1 MIDAENLEF
10 YLLGDINC
18 DLLAESPDNSTR
30 ELLSIS
36 TIYNPSQIISQP
48 TRITNTSKTLIDL
61 CFTNY
66 PDKVRLSGTHSLGIS
81 DHSLIYL
88 IRKSNCQVINT
99 NFPVAMR
106 QFKNFNDEEFLNDLR
121 QVDWTEV
128 NLLNDPND
136 RWSDWLSAIL
146 DIHAPFSN
154 KRLRCK
160 KSPWINSLLIQK
172 MRERDSLKKRFD
184 KNPNDFVWSQFKKA
198 RNEVNNLLKKT
209 KRDYF
214 MTQINTTKRDPKNTW
229 RLINELTSRKTS
241 VNSNMKAI
249 KQEGVTLTNSA
260 DIANT
265 FNNYFTTIG
274 DNLAKNIPCSDVN
287 PISYTSPVNSAF
299 SFAEISL
306 ESVLK
311 TLKSVNPNKAT
322 GPDNIPNKVLKMA
335 AEILSP
341 SLSAIFNRSLS
352 MGIYPDDWKMAR
364 VLPIF
369 KSGDKDDIGNYRPIS
384 IISAIAKVFGK
395 LVHDQF
401 YTYLSS
407 NQLINPYQSGFRFTF
422 STLTSLPESTNDWC
436 VNIDRGL
443 LNGVVFIDLKKAFDT
458 IDYDILLCKLSA
470 YGVDEL
476 ALTWFR
482 SYLTNRR
489 QKCFVNGQFSR
500 ISTTT
505 RGVPQGSIIGPL
517 LFLVYIN
524 DLPNCLN
531 EGFPRTFAD
540 DTNISYSSNNPTDLE
555 NLMNSSLVN
564 LNRWLIANKLSLNI
578 AKTEFMVIGSRQR
591 LATFDNHELR
601 VTVDSEPVRQVT
613 STKTLGLTL
622 DENLTWKNHIEVIS

>member
-1 MIDAENLEF
+1 MIDAETLEF
-10 YLLGDINC
+10 CLLGDINC
-18 DLLAESPDNSTR
+18 DLLAESHNNSTK

-36 TIYNPSQIISQP
+36 TIYNLSQIISQP

-136 RWSDWLSAIL
+136 MWSDWLSKFSAIL

-172 MRERDSLKKRFD
+172 MRERDSNH
-184 KNPNDFVWSQFKKA
+184 NPNDLVWSQFKKA
-198 RNEVNNLLKKT
+198 PNEVNNLVKKA

-214 MTQINTTKRDPKNTW
+214 MTQINTAKRNPKNTW

-241 VNSNMKAI
+241 VNSNVKVI

-274 DNLAKNIPCSDVN
+274 DNLANKTPCSDVN
-287 PISYTSPVNSAF
+287 LISYISPVSSAF

-311 TLKSVNPNKAT
+311 TLKSINPNKAT
-322 GPDNIPNKVLKMA
+322 GPDNIPNKILKWLPRSCLHSCQPFSIVLFLWEYIPTTGRWLESTCPFLKVGIKM
-335 AEILSP
+335 ISVTIDLYQLSLQLP
-341 SLSAIFNRSLS
+341 KFLAGLFMTSFTP
-352 MGIYPDDWKMAR
+352 IY
-364 VLPIF
+364 
-369 KSGDKDDIGNYRPIS
+369 
-384 IISAIAKVFGK
+384 
-395 LVHDQF
+395 H
-401 YTYLSS
+401 
-407 NQLINPYQSGFRFTF
+407 LIN
-422 STLTSLPESTNDWC
+422 
-436 VNIDRGL
+436 
-443 LNGVVFIDLKKAFDT
+443 
-458 IDYDILLCKLSA
+458 
-470 YGVDEL
+470 
-476 ALTWFR
+476 
-482 SYLTNRR
+482 
-489 QKCFVNGQFSR
+489 
-500 ISTTT
+500 
-505 RGVPQGSIIGPL
+505 
-517 LFLVYIN
+517 
-524 DLPNCLN
+524 
-531 EGFPRTFAD
+531 
-540 DTNISYSSNNPTDLE
+540 
-555 NLMNSSLVN
+555 
-564 LNRWLIANKLSLNI
+564 
-578 AKTEFMVIGSRQR
+578 
-591 LATFDNHELR
+591 
-601 VTVDSEPVRQVT
+601 
-613 STKTLGLTL
+613 
-622 DENLTWKNHIEVIS
+622 

>member
-1 MIDAENLEF
+1 
-10 YLLGDINC
+10 
-18 DLLAESPDNSTR
+18 
-30 ELLSIS
+30 
-36 TIYNPSQIISQP
+36 
-48 TRITNTSKTLIDL
+48 
-61 CFTNY
+61 
-66 PDKVRLSGTHSLGIS
+66 
-81 DHSLIYL
+81 
-88 IRKSNCQVINT
+88 
-99 NFPVAMR
+99 MR
-106 QFKNFNDEEFLNDLR
+106 QFKNLNDEEFLNDLR
-121 QVDWTEV
+121 QIDWTEV

-136 RWSDWLSAIL
+136 MWSDWLSKSSAIL

-160 KSPWINSLLIQK
+160 KCPWINSLLIQK

-184 KNPNDFVWSQFKKA
+184 KNPDDLVWSRFKKA
-198 RNEVNNLLKKT
+198 CNEVNNLVKKT

-214 MTQINTTKRDPKNTW
+214 MTQINTAKRDPKNTW

-241 VNSNMKAI
+241 VNSNVKAI

-274 DNLAKNIPCSDVN
+274 GNLANKIPCSDVN
-287 PISYTSPVNSAF
+287 PISYISPVNSAF

-306 ESVLK
+306 ESVLE
-311 TLKSVNPNKAT
+311 TLKSINPNKAT
-322 GPDNIPNKVLKMA
+322 GPDNIPNKILKMA

-384 IISAIAKVFGK
+384 IISAFAKVFGR

-407 NQLINPYQSGFRFTF
+407 NQLINPYQPGFRSTF
-422 STLTSLPESTNDWC
+422 STLTSLLESTNNWC

-458 IDYDILLCKLSA
+458 IDYDILLTKLSA

-476 ALTWFR
+476 ALAWFR

-500 ISTTT
+500 ISTTA

-531 EGFPRTFAD
+531 EGFQRMFAD

-591 LATFDNHELR
+591 LATF
-601 VTVDSEPVRQVT
+601 VDSYQSDTASDNKKIVVSSR
-613 STKTLGLTL
+613 
-622 DENLTWKNHIEVIS
+622 I

>member
-1 MIDAENLEF
+1 MSGNYIHVEIEAIACLNVNSLLAHIDQLRIFLSIHKIDILTVNETKLDSSISSNEIHISGYDVVRRDRCHNDRHGGGVCIFIKNNLNFRIREDLSKVNLEFLAIEVCKPHLRPFLVATWYRPPNSLSSTFSAFQDVIDTIDAENLEF

-18 DLLAESPDNSTR
+18 DSLAETPDNRTKK
-30 ELLSIS
+30 LLNIS
-36 TIYNPSQIISQP
+36 TIYNLSQIISQP
-48 TRITNTSKTLIDL
+48 TRITKASKTLIDL
-61 CFTNY
+61 CFTNH

-121 QVDWTEV
+121 QVDSTEV

-136 RWSDWLSAIL
+136 MWFDWLLKFSAIL
-146 DIHAPFSN
+146 GIHAPFSN

-184 KNPNDFVWSQFKKA
+184 KNPNDLVWSQFKKA
-198 RNEVNNLLKKT
+198 RNEVNNLVKKT

-214 MTQINTTKRDPKNTW
+214 MTQFNTAKRDPKNTW
-229 RLINELTSRKTS
+229 RLINEITSRKTS
-241 VNSNMKAI
+241 VNSNVKAI
-249 KQEGVTLTNSA
+249 KQEGVKLTNSA
-260 DIANT
+260 DITNT

-274 DNLAKNIPCSDVN
+274 DNLANKIPCSDVN
-287 PISYTSPVNSAF
+287 PIFYTSPVNSAF

-311 TLKSVNPNKAT
+311 TLKSINPNKAS

-341 SLSAIFNRSLS
+341 SLSAIFNRCLA
-352 MGIYPDDWKMAR
+352 MEIYPDDWKMAR

-369 KSGDKDDIGNYRPIS
+369 KSGDKDDIGNYRPIP
-384 IISAIAKVFGK
+384 IIFGR

-401 YTYLSS
+401 YIYLSS
-407 NQLINPYQSGFRFTF
+407 NQLINPYQSGFRPTF
-422 STLTSLPESTNDWC
+422 STLTSLLESTNNWC

-443 LNGVVFIDLKKAFDT
+443 LNGVVFIDLKKAFNT
-458 IDYDILLCKLSA
+458 NDYDILLSKLSA

-476 ALTWFR
+476 ALTWF
-482 SYLTNRR
+482 
-489 QKCFVNGQFSR
+489 
-500 ISTTT
+500 
-505 RGVPQGSIIGPL
+505 
-517 LFLVYIN
+517 
-524 DLPNCLN
+524 
-531 EGFPRTFAD
+531 
-540 DTNISYSSNNPTDLE
+540 
-555 NLMNSSLVN
+555 
-564 LNRWLIANKLSLNI
+564 
-578 AKTEFMVIGSRQR
+578 
-591 LATFDNHELR
+591 H
-601 VTVDSEPVRQVT
+601 
-613 STKTLGLTL
+613 
-622 DENLTWKNHIEVIS
+622 